1 MSEVANIRA
10 NNESQLLQIIEN
22 TLFLAMH
29 LKPVKWGDKNDGLRL
44 LEEII
49 VKSYCTLYF
58 SHLEKNDFNEIVENT
73 MGYFNKGLCDCNKI
87 LLGDWG
93 ICYPVS
99 GWVYTPDAHNDA
111 GEWYQIFVFI
121 KSEDA
126 GNCVI
131 MLRAISNE
139 LEKLHYN

>member
-1 MSEVANIRA
+1 MNIRV
-10 NNESQLLQIIEN
+10 NNEGHLLQIIEN
-22 TLFLAMH
+22 TLSLSMH
-29 LKPVKWGDKNDGLRL
+29 LKPVKWGDENEGLRL

-49 VKSYCTLYF
+49 VKSYCTFYF

-73 MGYFNKGLCDCNKI
+73 MGYFNKGLCDCNKN
-87 LLGDWG
+87 LLGDHG

-99 GWVYTPDAHNDA
+99 GWVYTPDTHNDA
-111 GEWYQIFVFI
+111 GEWFQIFVFT

-131 MLRAISNE
+131 MLVAISNQ
-139 LEKLHYN
+139 LEKLYAN